1 MIYKILPAL
10 LFFTSFTF
18 PSLTFDKN
26 LATASPEVVVTET
39 KTAVSLADAAYSKLT
54 GSAEIPS
61 RDVFAKAFQ
70 GFQKLKAQG
79 TVSKDIITVID
90 FTQSSNT
97 KRLWVINLAD
107 NKILF
112 HSLVA
117 HGRNTGNEFAKKF
130 SNVGESYMSS
140 LGFYATGEIY
150 HGKHGLSL
158 RLDGLQKKL
167 NGNARNR
174 AIVMHGADYVSEQ
187 FIKQHSRLGRSL
199 GCPALPRELTPEIIK
214 MIAGKSL
221 LFIYHPDADSEI
233 DNLLS

>member
-10 LFFTSFTF
+10 LFLTTLTF
-18 PSLTFDKN
+18 PSLEIKESKKVADN
-26 LATASPEVVVTET
+26 QVVATEP
-39 KTAVSLADAAYSKLT
+39 TAPVSLADVAYSQLT
-54 GSAEIPS
+54 GSAVIPN

-70 GFQKLKAQG
+70 GYQKLKAQG
-79 TVSKDIITVID
+79 SVSKDIVTVID

-97 KRLWVINLAD
+97 KRLWVIDLAA

-158 RLDGLQKKL
+158 RLDGLQKQL

-221 LFIYHPDADSEI
+221 LFIYHPDADNEI
-233 DNLLS
+233 NSLLS